1 MWWIPSWD
9 NAQSVPETQPFNSA
23 SRWVK
28 ARIATFLR
36 SNCAAGDGH
45 GHGRPMDNV
54 IMKHQIHLI
63 GQKHCHIWFKLL
75 SLFVAEFLVL
85 QPWLTPIFG
94 TFEPPEMSI
103 QWLKT
108 AISFNQMTIDSV
120 NPPNL
125 GYPNG
130 SSACLQVFSHLLLL
144 FHFFW
149 DLPKSGKLL
158 SPSSTNA
165 AANFLQLTVFWSSL
179 GWL

>member
-1 MWWIPSWD
+1 MVNPKLRQRPVSPRNTALQLGIAVGQGQNCHFFKIKLRRRRRSR
-9 NAQSVPETQPFNSA
+9 SRSA
-23 SRWVK
+23 
-28 ARIATFLR
+28 
-36 SNCAAGDGH
+36 H
-45 GHGRPMDNV
+45 GFPPMDNV

-75 SLFVAEFLVL
+75 SLLVAELLVL

-144 FHFFW
+144 FHFF
-149 DLPKSGKLL
+149 
-158 SPSSTNA
+158 
-165 AANFLQLTVFWSSL
+165 
-179 GWL
+179 